1 MSLDPSSFL
10 PLHSLFLGTFLETV
24 MESPGVYE
32 GKVEA
37 KEPADNQDAR
47 NRCAEEEEK
56 KKVLLMKS
64 LVEAQDPAAK
74 EVDSLTLRR
83 FLKARDLDIEKA
95 SSQFLKYLK
104 WKRTA
109 VPNGFISKEQVENEL
124 SQKKIYV
131 QGVDKAGRPI
141 AVFFAARH
149 FYSMRHMDEFKRFV
163 VYTLDG
169 ICSRMPAGQETFTC
183 IGDLKGWGY
192 SNSDI
197 RAYLAA
203 LDIMQNYYPERL
215 GKVFLIHVPYV
226 FMTVWKI
233 IYPFIDQKT
242 KKKFIFVE
250 DKNLKATLLEDIDEG
265 QLPEIYGGKLQ
276 LVPID
281 ESTES

>member
-1 MSLDPSSFL
+1 
-10 PLHSLFLGTFLETV
+10 
-24 MESPGVYE
+24 MESPRVYE
-32 GKVEA
+32 GMVEA
-37 KEPADNQDAR
+37 KGLTDDQDMRNQLR
-47 NRCAEEEEK
+47 EEEEEEEEEE
-56 KKVLLMKS
+56 KVLLMKS
-64 LVEAQDPAAK
+64 LVQARDPAAK
-74 EVDSLTLRR
+74 EVDNLTLKR

-109 VPNGFISKEQVENEL
+109 VPNGFIAKEEVENEL
-124 SQKKIYV
+124 SQKKIFV
-131 QGVDKAGRPI
+131 QGVDKARRPI
-141 AVFFAARH
+141 AVLFAAKH
-149 FYSMRHMDEFKRFV
+149 FYSMRHMDEFKRK
-163 VYTLDG
+163 
-169 ICSRMPAGQETFTC
+169 MPAGQEMFNC

-192 SNSDI
+192 SNSDL

-242 KKKFIFVE
+242 KKKFVFVE